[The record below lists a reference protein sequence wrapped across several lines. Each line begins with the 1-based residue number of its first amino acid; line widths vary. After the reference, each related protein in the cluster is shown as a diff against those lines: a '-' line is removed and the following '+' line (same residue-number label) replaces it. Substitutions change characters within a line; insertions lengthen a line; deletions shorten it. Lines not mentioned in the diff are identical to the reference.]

1 MPGLAPGINVV
12 RRVRCRV
19 DRRNRPGHDEEIALT
34 EQAFVCAAKEGAS
47 ARYTRGMICS
57 SSKARRCI
65 TAGSRSPVLAAR
77 RTDSASRVTWVELT
91 GSGRAATAPSSA
103 CVISAIRSGEN
114 EASEKSFIGRDPQ
127 QRSSE
132 KSLTRYAARLGN
144 FIGNF
149 TRSTR
154 GPADRFPVSRF
165 DYAEMRVSHVQTARR
180 AELWRADQDDFTSA
194 TYRGRRET

>member
-1 MPGLAPGINVV
+1 MSWSMSAVVRPPMEVLVMPGLAPGINVV

-19 DRRNRPGHDEEIALT
+19 DGRDRPGHDEEIALT

-57 SSKARRCI
+57 S
-65 TAGSRSPVLAAR
+65 
-77 RTDSASRVTWVELT
+77 SRVTWVELT

-149 TRSTR
+149 IGNFTRSTR